1 MTKSFFFMAALTATA
16 QGRPLIQFNTITA
29 LPARNIGAKQL
40 ANIQEAGAKMLMGQ
54 VEFDDPVIQNV
65 FFLGEMTEAEFM
77 EGVST
82 ADQLNDALAQ
92 QAPSGDEAP
101 EVDAAANLSQEALA
115 EAAEATQALNED
127 EQPAG

>member
-16 QGRPLIQFNTITA
+16 QGRPLIQFNTITS
-29 LPARNIGAKQL
+29 LPSRNIGAKQL

-54 VEFDDPVIQNV
+54 VEFDDLVIQNV

-77 EGVST
+77 EGVNT
-82 ADQLNDALAQ
+82 ADQLNEALAQ
-92 QAPSGDEAP
+92 QAPTGDEAP
-101 EVDAAANLSQEALA
+101 EVD
-115 EAAEATQALNED
+115 AAEATQALNED